1 MQFLEQVIQIIQKYG
16 FVYVKGF
23 WGTIWISALTIIIAT
38 VLGTGI
44 ALIKLSGRMILNF
57 IVNVYVEII
66 RGTPMLLQ
74 MYFFWLI
81 LPKYMPFEITD
92 TQAIVVALIVNATAY
107 VAEVI
112 RAGIQAVDNGQR
124 EAALSLGLS
133 SRNTFFRIILPQ
145 AIKNIL
151 PAMGN
156 EFIIMIKETAL
167 ASTFFIPE
175 LMTSFKTV
183 QSATFKPIPALTIA
197 GMVYLVL
204 IFTLTRGINI
214 MERRMRANER

>member
-1 MQFLEQVIQIIQKYG
+1 MLFIQQIIGILEKYWY
-16 FVYVKGF
+16 VYAQGL
-23 WGTIWISALTIIIAT
+23 WGTIWISALTIVVAT

-44 ALIKLSGRMILNF
+44 SLVKMSRLRIIKWL
-57 IVNVYVEII
+57 VNAYIEVI

-81 LPKYMPFEITD
+81 LPRYMPFDVTD
-92 TQAIVVALIVNATAY
+92 TQAIIVGLIVNATAY

-112 RAGIQAVDNGQR
+112 RAGIQAVDPGQT

-133 SRNTFFRIILPQ
+133 RINTFTRVIFPQ

-156 EFIIMIKETAL
+156 EFIIMVKETAL

-183 QSATFKPIPALTIA
+183 QSATFLPIPALTIA
-197 GMVYLVL
+197 GVIYFVL
-204 IFTLTRGINI
+204 IFILTRGIGR
-214 MERRMRANER
+214 MERRLRVNE

>member
-1 MQFLEQVIQIIQKYG
+1 MIFIQQIIGILEKYWY
-16 FVYVKGF
+16 VYAQGL
-23 WGTIWISALTIIIAT
+23 WGTIWISALTIVIAT

-44 ALIKLSGRMILNF
+44 SLVKMSRLRIVKW
-57 IVNVYVEII
+57 IVNAYIEVI

-81 LPKYMPFEITD
+81 LPRYMPFDVTD
-92 TQAIVVALIVNATAY
+92 TQAIIVGLIVNATAY

-112 RAGIQAVDNGQR
+112 RAGIQAVDPGQK

-133 SRNTFFRIILPQ
+133 RTNTFTRIIFPQ

-156 EFIIMIKETAL
+156 EFIIMVKETAL

-183 QSATFKPIPALTIA
+183 QSATFLPIPALTIA
-197 GMVYLVL
+197 GVIYFVL
-204 IFTLTRGINI
+204 IFILTRGIGR
-214 MERRMRANER
+214 MERRLRVNE